1 MTNKRVIKVIDSS
14 NYKNSISE
22 RDAEMDARA
31 VEAVKAAVAKAEF
44 CKKPVA
50 RYDISEKKAYVE
62 YPDGRKIDV
71 R

>member
-22 RDAEMDARA
+22 RDSEMDARA